1 MTQPNSPGPGN
12 KKTKHSS
19 NKKTC
24 RTSGYKSCTSAI
36 TSVRLVDS
44 GEPQLSFNW
53 KNIDE
58 TIVGRKE
65 VVNRIKSLNEENG
78 VFCYFELRQVGW
90 WRICCCLLLDFL
102 FGENDKVAA
111 SMWTLSNG
119 FKWNRF
125 HVEWTSLKSTQQI
138 STVTVHHDWKLVARG
153 RHLLKSYINVIQ
165 PWNNMTHHENILIIP
180 SYEWTTYDACTARM
194 NFHQENKIKIRSCIF
209 YLGSCFELFATTMLV
224 SQGHGSYPDH
234 RFSD

>member
-1 MTQPNSPGPGN
+1 MTQPDPPGPGKKIKN
-12 KKTKHSS
+12 IQKLRSPKKTF
-19 NKKTC
+19 

-78 VFCYFELRQVGW
+78 VFCYFELRQVGR
-90 WRICCCLLLDFL
+90 WRNCCCLLLD
-102 FGENDKVAA
+102 ENHKVAA
-111 SMWTLSNG
+111 SSGTLSNG

-125 HVEWTSLKSTQQI
+125 HVE
-138 STVTVHHDWKLVARG
+138 
-153 RHLLKSYINVIQ
+153 
-165 PWNNMTHHENILIIP
+165 
-180 SYEWTTYDACTARM
+180 
-194 NFHQENKIKIRSCIF
+194 
-209 YLGSCFELFATTMLV
+209 
-224 SQGHGSYPDH
+224 
-234 RFSD
+234 